1 MGEKKIEVRND
12 KEQSAKKSSR
22 QIILSAE
29 EQLELDRIDFLT
41 MMAER
46 EYM

>member
-1 MGEKKIEVRND
+1 MGEKAIEAKMEKDQNA
-12 KEQSAKKSSR
+12 AKKPR
-22 QIILSAE
+22 QVTLTAE
-29 EQLELDRIDFLT
+29 ELSELEKLDFLT

>member
-1 MGEKKIEVRND
+1 MGEKAIE
-12 KEQSAKKSSR
+12 AKMEKDQNTVKKPR
-22 QIILSAE
+22 QVILSAE
-29 EQLELDRIDFLT
+29 ELSELEKLDFLT